1 MRDYWGP
8 VGAEEN
14 SELILISQ
22 IVHKQKKEGRVMK
35 KKKFLILLLMAGLTI
50 TLTCSSA
57 IAEEFSVLGR
67 SLKLFGY
74 ATQEMSFGFK
84 DSYDTEKGLNSALMN
99 LFVEGDYEINKD
111 LKFYGSGMLTVDWIY
126 QLKHNDSSW
135 NDKLFSKSKS
145 KLNVDDKYWQLLKE
159 ARLTW
164 TPGDFMFRAGKQI
177 VSWGE
182 LLAFRIMDQI
192 NPLDQRRGF
201 LDIEFETTIIPIWL
215 FRADYYPKIKSS
227 WLQDLGFEFVWN
239 PNPDFIPNQDLRA
252 GNAEG
257 GIWAPNIT
265 MSIPAPPFKAHIAT
279 AYGMIDTPKK
289 WKEGN
294 EFAFRAKANMFG
306 AMATLNFFYGRDNS
320 PVSLGVPP
328 YASPLP
334 PHIYASDG
342 ALLLHP
348 FSEGKYP
355 LLKFVGATIA
365 KEITPLRASFLGDV
379 APTVYLEA
387 LYAFES
393 TFAFTNPLTTTSRYD
408 KSDDLRTG
416 VEVTWKVKIPP
427 LNARTYFA
435 FTGEFF
441 WRRIMDYPSI
451 EVIQGLKKNNYQTF
465 LSVNTQYFHGK
476 LTPSFTWIHDINTNS
491 NYFIPKLVYDLDYHW
506 HFTLGAQLFRGA
518 KEGKGLQLFDNKN
531 QIFFKVAYKWG

>member
-1 MRDYWGP
+1 MKKRRFLKLFLM
-8 VGAEEN
+8 VG
-14 SELILISQ
+14 LIS
-22 IVHKQKKEGRVMK
+22 
-35 KKKFLILLLMAGLTI
+35 
-50 TLTCSSA
+50 TLTFSSA
-57 IAEEFSVLGR
+57 IAEEFNVLGR

-74 ATQEMSFGFK
+74 ATQGFSYGFRDK
-84 DSYDTEKGLNSALMN
+84 YDTESNLNSALMN
-99 LFVEGDYEINKD
+99 LFVEGDYQITKD

-126 QLKHNDSSW
+126 QLKHSDNSW
-135 NDKLFSKSKS
+135 NDKLFSKSK
-145 KLNVDDKYWQLLKE
+145 KELNVDDKYWQLLKE

-164 TPGDFMFRAGKQI
+164 SPGDFMFRAGKQI

-215 FRADYYPKIKSS
+215 FRADYYPKMKSS

-239 PNPDFIPNQDLRA
+239 PNADFIPNQDLQA
-252 GNAEG
+252 GNADG
-257 GIWAPNIT
+257 GIWAPNVP
-265 MSIPAPPFKAHIAT
+265 IPGAHLAT
-279 AYGMIDTPKK
+279 AVAAIRGPKR

-294 EFAFRAKANMFG
+294 EFGFRVKANMLG
-306 AMATLNFFYGRDNS
+306 AMTTLNFFYGRDNS
-320 PVSLGVPP
+320 PVALAVPP
-328 YASPLP
+328 FISPVP
-334 PHIYASDG
+334 PHIFASDG
-342 ALLLHP
+342 DLLLHP

-355 LLKFVGATIA
+355 LIKFVGATIA
-365 KEITPLRASFLGDV
+365 KELTPLRASFLGDV

-387 LYAFES
+387 LYAFDS
-393 TFAFTNPLTTTSRYD
+393 TFTFTNPFIPILQRFE
-408 KSDDLRTG
+408 KSDDFRTG

-427 LNARTYFA
+427 LNARSYFA
-435 FTGEFF
+435 FTGEFLY
-441 WRRIMDYPSI
+441 RRIMDYPSFETI
-451 EVIQGLKKNNYQTF
+451 AGLKRNNYQTF

-506 HFTLGAQLFRGA
+506 HFTLGGQLFKGA
-518 KEGKGLQLFDNKN
+518 KEGQGLQLFDNKN